1 MTSTIVLGNT
11 PFQWRNHEKLALA
24 TAVAA
29 LSVSAAQATPTV
41 YGKAFLT
48 IDANNTDTTYNSG
61 LVQLSEDTNES
72 GLNLKYL
79 THWF

>member
-1 MTSTIVLGNT
+1 MK
-11 PFQWRNHEKLALA
+11 KLALA

-48 IDANNTDTTYNSG
+48 IDANNTDTTYIQVLYNYLKIPMKAG
-61 LVQLSEDTNES
+61 LTQIPHALV
-72 GLNLKYL
+72 LKVL
-79 THWF
+79 KL